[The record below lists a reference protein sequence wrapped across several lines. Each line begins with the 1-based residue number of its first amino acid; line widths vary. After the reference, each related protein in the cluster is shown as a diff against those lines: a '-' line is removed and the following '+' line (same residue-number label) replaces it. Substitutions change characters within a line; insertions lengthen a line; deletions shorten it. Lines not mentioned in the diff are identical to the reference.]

1 MFLGFFEGS
10 EELRAGSLNF
20 SGALTLAA
28 WAPFEPF
35 RGHGGQNVSVDLARV
50 AWSVTVFACLVAILV
65 LVLEGYLGY
74 AGVTLA
80 VAISAAINL
89 G

>member
-1 MFLGFFEGS
+1 VG
-10 EELRAGSLNF
+10 
-20 SGALTLAA
+20 
-28 WAPFEPF
+28 
-35 RGHGGQNVSVDLARV
+35 VDLARV

-74 AGVTLA
+74 AGVTAA
-80 VAISAAINL
+80 VAISAAVNL